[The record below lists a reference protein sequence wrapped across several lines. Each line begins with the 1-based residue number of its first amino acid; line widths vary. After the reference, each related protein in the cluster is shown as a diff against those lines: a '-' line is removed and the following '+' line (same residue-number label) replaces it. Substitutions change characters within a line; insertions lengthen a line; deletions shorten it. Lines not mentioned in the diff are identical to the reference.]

1 MRQLT
6 LVVNCTDRK
15 SVRPHPLLQVRS
27 LPPGDGD
34 RRFDEWAD
42 RLSTAPADVEL
53 RSLYQGEAW
62 VQATGL
68 ARDAV
73 AAGFDV
79 TLLVAS
85 AGLGLRSSTSRAAA
99 YSATFA
105 AGQDDTV
112 AAGSSGIRDWWHRL
126 QALPASLKLSDAVGK
141 RTLLVLSENYAR
153 ALETDL
159 EALGRR
165 GGDVLLVGGA
175 RNIAGVPRLASD
187 RALRAHLG
195 GTASSVSLRM
205 ARSWLAMRESKD
217 LHTAGDEE
225 RWRSW
230 ANSVRVEER
239 YDRTPARD
247 DEVTDLIEELLTQD
261 PALSATRALRR
272 LRDAGIACE
281 QKRFGRLFKTVRG
294 GVA

>member
-27 LPPGDGD
+27 LAAGDGD
-34 RRFDEWAD
+34 SRFIEWAD
-42 RLSTAPADVEL
+42 RLSTVPADVEL
-53 RSLYQGEAW
+53 RTLYQGEAW

-68 ARDAV
+68 ARDA
-73 AAGFDV
+73 ATAGFDV

-85 AGLGLRSSTSRAAA
+85 AGLGLRSCATRAAA

-105 AGQDDTV
+105 SGQDDTV

-126 QALPASLKLSDAVGK
+126 EALPASLKLTDVAGK

-165 GGDVLLVGGA
+165 GGDLLLVGGA
-175 RNIAGVPRLASD
+175 RDIAGIPRLASD

-205 ARSWLAMRESKD
+205 ARSWLALRESNELYCAAD
-217 LHTAGDEE
+217 DE
-225 RWRSW
+225 RWQSW
-230 ANSVRVEER
+230 ASAVRVEER
-239 YDRTPARD
+239 YDRMPLRD
-247 DEVTDLIEELLTQD
+247 NEVTELIEELLTHD
-261 PALSATRALRR
+261 PTLSATRALRR
-272 LRDAGIACE
+272 LRDAGVACE
-281 QKRFGRLFKTVRG
+281 QKRFGRLFKAVRG
-294 GVA
+294 GAA